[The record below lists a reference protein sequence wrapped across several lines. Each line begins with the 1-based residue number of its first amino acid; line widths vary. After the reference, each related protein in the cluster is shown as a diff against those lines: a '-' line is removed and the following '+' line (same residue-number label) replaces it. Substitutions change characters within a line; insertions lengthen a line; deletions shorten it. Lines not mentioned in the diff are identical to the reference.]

1 MYVNNCTIVFKIY
14 CFYNKGCKGSEYMKK
29 FIALLF
35 ILGLIIYGTWDN
47 EEKIKQKEHNVNQ
60 IEKNIEPYQI
70 KE

>member
-1 MYVNNCTIVFKIY
+1 
-14 CFYNKGCKGSEYMKK
+14 MKK
-29 FIALLF
+29 FIAVLF

-47 EEKIKQKEHNVNQ
+47 EEKIKQKEHNINQ